1 MTRVEARESGG
12 AVFQLILI
20 AGVILYESHMWH
32 IMDVTTHTVE
42 VST

>member
-1 MTRVEARESGG
+1 M
-12 AVFQLILI
+12 FQLILI

-42 VST
+42 VSTSAVSRHVRVPYC